1 MTRLQTIIEGIDH
14 LDRDE
19 LNLLFKELKK
29 RLEHQKKAESI
40 LDEFIGSGK
49 GVWQT
54 DAQAHV
60 DELRSEERTF

>member
-19 LNLLFKELKK
+19 LALLFKELKK
-29 RLEHQKKAESI
+29 RLDHQKKAEAI
-40 LDEFIGSGK
+40 LVEFIGSGK

-54 DAQAHV
+54 DAQTHV
-60 DELRSEERTF
+60 DELRNEEG